1 MSSLADE
8 VAALRGTRSATL
20 KDLLTHRPFARLL
33 AAMSVSSLGDWVGF
47 LAVTSL
53 VADLTAG
60 TTSAGFAVAGLMI
73 ARTLPAVLL
82 GPLAGALIDRLDR
95 KRVMIMADVV
105 RGVMYAAMVFV
116 DQLATIYVLSFAIES
131 LSLVWG
137 PARDASLPNLVP
149 RRQLANANSLALAS
163 TYGTLPLGGI
173 VFTLLVSVNALLDPL
188 VPFLR
193 GRSEAVPLLLD
204 AGTFLFSAAM
214 LSRVD
219 IRTPASTSV
228 IGRLDFSRIWRDVV
242 DGVRF
247 LREDSMASAMTAGI
261 VVAFSAVGAVLALGR
276 IFVEQSLSAGPRGW
290 GFIVTAFGIG
300 MGLGMAS
307 ANQVARLIQ
316 RVSIFPW
323 SMVVAAGTL
332 FVLAAMPTLGP
343 AAVVTVWLGAFCGLA
358 WVTGYTLLQE
368 NVQDEFRGRTFASL
382 TILSRMG
389 LFLSLA
395 SFPTLA
401 GIYDAAGSR
410 LDLDGV
416 RLALASAG
424 LAVAAAG
431 LNTWRLLKRYR
442 LSRPEPLALVPKLKR
457 PPSTGFF
464 VAFEGV
470 EGSGKGTQIRLAEDH
485 LRSEGYDVLVTR
497 EPGGTELGEQV
508 RSLLLDPET
517 GPVDARTEAL
527 LFAASRAQTVHSVIR
542 PALAEGKVVICDR
555 YVDSSLAYQGW
566 GRGLGEQDILTLN
579 VWATQGLFPDLVILL
594 HLEPERGLLRSTEAP
609 DRMELEGQ
617 DFHAK
622 VADAYLKIAEE
633 HPERFV
639 VVDADRAP
647 AEVHDDVREALAAA
661 LVREEEVAR
670 RSGSADGRRAG
681 GPEGG
686 GAADPERGDGSAGPD
701 AG

>member
-1 MSSLADE
+1 VASVADE
-8 VAALRGTRSATL
+8 VAALRGTRSATVR
-20 KDLLTHRPFARLL
+20 DLLTHPPFTRLL

-53 VADLTAG
+53 VADLAAG
-60 TTSAGFAVAGLMI
+60 TSSAAFAVSGLMI

-82 GPLAGALIDRLDR
+82 GPVAGAMVDRVDR
-95 KRVMIMADVV
+95 KRIMITADLA
-105 RGVMYAAMVFV
+105 RGAMYAAMVFIG
-116 DQLATIYVLSFAIES
+116 QLWAIYLLSFFIES

-149 RRQLANANSLALAS
+149 RRQLANANSMALAS

-173 VFTLLVSVNALLDPL
+173 VFTLLVGLNTLLSHAIPIL
-188 VPFLR
+188 E
-193 GRSEAVPLLLD
+193 GRDEAVPLFLD
-204 AGTFLFSAAM
+204 AATFLFSAAM
-214 LSRVD
+214 LSRVP
-219 IRTPASTSV
+219 IRAPIARAT
-228 IGRLDFSRIWRDVV
+228 GRLDFSRIWRDVL

-276 IFVEQSLSAGPRGW
+276 IFVEQGLNAGAPGW

-300 MGLGMAS
+300 MGLGMGS
-307 ANQVARLIQ
+307 ANQLARLLE

-323 SMVVAAGTL
+323 SLVVSAGTL
-332 FVLAAMPTLGP
+332 FVLASMPNLAL

-368 NVQDEFRGRTFASL
+368 NVLDEFRGRTFASL
-382 TILSRMG
+382 TVLSRMG

-395 SFPTLA
+395 TFPTLA
-401 GIYDAAGSR
+401 GIYDTAFGR
-410 LDLDGV
+410 FGLNGV
-416 RLALASAG
+416 RLALATAG
-424 LAVAAAG
+424 VAVALAG
-431 LNTWRLLKRYR
+431 LNTRRLLKRFR
-442 LSRPEPLALVPKLKR
+442 LSRPEPLTLVPKLKR
-457 PPSTGFF
+457 PPASGFF
-464 VAFEGV
+464 IAFEGV
-470 EGSGKGTQIRLAEDH
+470 EGSGKGTQIGMTEEF
-485 LRSEGYDVLVTR
+485 LRNEGLDVMVTR
-497 EPGGTELGEQV
+497 EPGGTEVGERV
-508 RSLLLDPET
+508 RDLLLDPST
-517 GPVDARTEAL
+517 GKLDARSEAL

-542 PALAEGKVVICDR
+542 PALADGKIVICDR

-594 HLEPERGLLRSTEAP
+594 HIEPEHGLLRSTEAP

-639 VVDADRAP
+639 VVDADKPPTEVFDEVRA
-647 AEVHDDVREALAAA
+647 AVEKALAE
-661 LVREEEVAR
+661 RDDGKIQEDERPQGSEGTGVAG
-670 RSGSADGRRAG
+670 SGGEGDQGPEDAVG
-681 GPEGG
+681 GP
-686 GAADPERGDGSAGPD
+686 R
-701 AG
+701 